1 MCDKLDR
8 DKKGGF
14 NRKFLNLKTKHYV
27 IPAKSTLKV
36 TKNLKGLS
44 LNLVLFKSH

>member
-14 NRKFLNLKTKHYV
+14 NCKFLNLKTKHCV
-27 IPAKSTLKV
+27 IPVKVLVMASPLAGTKKSY
-36 TKNLKGLS
+36 
-44 LNLVLFKSH
+44 